1 MGQDRLRKHRYRN
14 ASAVTKPATFSVV
27 PAGAR
32 TASFGVS
39 SLQEGRCRHHPLS
52 PHATWMALE
61 KTEPAPLR
69 RCAAKRPHQQAQL
82 QDGSFFLGAGHSSFT
97 RGLLRQRDEA
107 PEWCRC
113 RSNGMGPPKMHTP
126 YTCFSDRPMYN
137 ASERL
142 RSAFKE
148 LELERGSV

>member
-1 MGQDRLRKHRYRN
+1 MGQDRLRKHRYRK
-14 ASAVTKPATFSVV
+14 APAVTKPATFSAV
-27 PAGAR
+27 PAAAR

-113 RSNGMGPPKMHTP
+113 CSNGMGPPKMHTP